1 MSLRIDSAEW
11 ISGALI
17 IGETGFGVLGS
28 AIPSTGDNGPG
39 YAYNDLSLPADNT
52 KEICGRITT
61 WPTLGTLTA
70 FEDTSFEFTGPDG
83 SHSFQYQ
90 LYVDGVATGSPVT
103 VSLSVG
109 AVSATASGTLAALG
123 LTAPTGTATG
133 TTNAT
138 AVGTLATI
146 SLSAPLGYAVGTE
159 AGSAVGIGGFVSV
172 VLSAPEGTAVGTT
185 GGTWSGSISDED
197 IARIV
202 AAVLA
207 ALQATAIPV
216 DAKKMNGAPITGDGS
231 VLNPWRGVGVSP

>member
-17 IGETGFGVLGS
+17 IGETGMGVLGS

-39 YAYNDLSLPADNT
+39 YAYNDLTLPADNA

-133 TTNAT
+133 T
-138 AVGTLATI
+138 
-146 SLSAPLGYAVGTE
+146 SAGD
-159 AGSAVGIGGFVSV
+159 AVGIGGFVSFA
-172 VLSAPEGTAVGTT
+172 LLAPEGTAVGTT
-185 GGTWSGSISDED
+185 GTWSGSISDED
-197 IARIV
+197 IARIA

-207 ALQATAIPV
+207 ALSATVIPV
-216 DAKKMNGAPITGDGS
+216 NIKAVNDVTIKGIGTPA
-231 VLNPWRGVGVSP
+231 NPWNPV